1 VEHKFAVTISS
12 LALSVT
18 LLAGCALL
26 PATRS
31 EQVAGEPTPTPIPT
45 TAIALKPTYEVQTGE
60 VIKSTK
66 FAGRISP
73 VVEEDLFFRA
83 DGHIRTVFFKRNDT
97 VKKGDVIAE
106 LENDALERELVAAEL
121 ELQRAE
127 VTLEEARRDLE
138 FDRKEAEKRLEIAQI
153 RLDGMERDR
162 SYTNAEVDAQEKEV
176 ELAQLGLER
185 IGTEVSPLLSGDL
198 ERAEYAVEK
207 LKQTL
212 AEAQIIAPFDGILLS
227 LTLTP
232 GQSVTAYAPVAT
244 LADPQ
249 TMEVSANILSD
260 QLQLLAE
267 GMPVTMELASRPGQ
281 KITGT
286 IRRLPYPYGSG
297 GSGQTLE
304 EKDKSTR
311 VTVDASPAEAGFALG
326 DLVNVTAIIERKDN
340 VVWVP
345 PQAIRNFNGRRFA
358 VVQDGDVQ
366 RRVDVKLGIQ
376 AEDRVEIE
384 EGLAAGQVVVGP

>member
-12 LALSVT
+12 LALSIT

-45 TAIALKPTYEVQTGE
+45 TAIALKPTYQVQSGE
-60 VIKSTK
+60 VVKTTK

-73 VVEEDLFFRA
+73 VVEEELYFRA
-83 DGHIRTVFFKRNDT
+83 DGRIRSVFFRRNET
-97 VKKGDVIAE
+97 VKQGDVVAE
-106 LENDALERELVAAEL
+106 LEIDALERELVAAEL
-121 ELQRAE
+121 ELQRAQVALDE
-127 VTLEEARRDLE
+127 AKRKLEY
-138 FDRKEAEKRLEIAQI
+138 DRLVAQKQLEIAQI
-153 RLDGMERDR
+153 RLDGIDADR
-162 SYTNAEVDAQEKEV
+162 NSTRAEVEAQRKAV
-176 ELAQLGLER
+176 ELAQIELER
-185 IGTEVSPLLSGDL
+185 IGSEVSPLLTGDL
-198 ERAEYAVEK
+198 ERAAYAVEK
-207 LKQTL
+207 LNQTI
-212 AEAQIIAPFDGILLS
+212 AESQIIAPFDGMLLS

-232 GQSVTAYAPVAT
+232 GQAVTAYAPVAT

-249 TMEVSANILSD
+249 ALEISANILSD

-281 KITGT
+281 KLDGA

-311 VTVDASPAEAGFALG
+311 VTVNATAEEAGFALG
-326 DLVNVTAIIERKDN
+326 DLVNVTAIIERKDG

-366 RRVDVKLGIQ
+366 RRVDVEIGIQ

-384 EGLAAGQVVVGP
+384 TGLEVGQTVVGP

>member
-45 TAIALKPTYEVQTGE
+45 TAIALKPTYQVQSGE
-60 VIKSTK
+60 VVKTTK

-73 VVEEDLFFRA
+73 VVEEELYFRA
-83 DGHIRTVFFKRNDT
+83 DGRIRSVFFRRNDT
-97 VKKGDVIAE
+97 IKQGDVVAE
-106 LENDALERELVAAEL
+106 LEIDALERELVAAEL

-127 VTLEEARRDLE
+127 VALDEAKRKLEY
-138 FDRKEAEKRLEIAQI
+138 DRLVAQKQLEIAQI
-153 RLDGMERDR
+153 RLDGVDADR
-162 SYTNAEVDAQEKEV
+162 NSTHAEVEAQRKAV
-176 ELAQLGLER
+176 ELAEIELER
-185 IGTEVSPLLSGDL
+185 IGNEVSPLLTGDL
-198 ERAEYAVEK
+198 ERAAYAVEK
-207 LKQTL
+207 LNQTI
-212 AEAQIIAPFDGILLS
+212 AESQIIAPFDGMLLS

-232 GQSVTAYAPVAT
+232 GQAVTAYAPVAT
-244 LADPQ
+244 LADPKQ
-249 TMEVSANILSD
+249 LEISANILSD

-281 KITGT
+281 KLDGAV
-286 IRRLPYPYGSG
+286 RRLPYPYGSG

-311 VTVDASPAEAGFALG
+311 VTVDATAEEAGFALG
-326 DLVNVTAIIERKDN
+326 DLVNVTAIIERKDS

-366 RRVDVKLGIQ
+366 RRVDVEIGIQ

-384 EGLAAGQVVVGP
+384 TGLQVGQTVVGP

>member
-45 TAIALKPTYEVQTGE
+45 TAIALKPTYQVQSGE
-60 VIKSTK
+60 VVKSTK

-73 VVEEDLFFRA
+73 EVEEQLFFRA
-83 DGHIRTVFFKRNDT
+83 DGHIRSVFFKRNEA

-106 LENDALERELVAAEL
+106 LEIDALERELNAAEL
-121 ELQRAE
+121 ELQRAL
-127 VTLEEARRDLE
+127 VTLEEARRALE
-138 FDRKEAEKRLEIAQI
+138 YDRMVAQKQLEIAQI
-153 RLDGMERDR
+153 RLAGIDADR
-162 SYTNAEVDAQEKEV
+162 NSTRAEVAAQTKEV
-176 ELAQLGLER
+176 ELAQIGLDR
-185 IGTEVSPLLSGDL
+185 IGTEISPLLTGDL
-198 ERAEYAVEK
+198 ERAQYAVEK
-207 LKQTL
+207 LKQTI
-212 AEAQIIAPFDGILLS
+212 AESQIIAPFGGLLLS

-244 LADPQ
+244 LADPAKL
-249 TMEVSANILSD
+249 EISANILSD

-267 GMPVTMELASRPGQ
+267 GMPVTMEMASRPGQ
-281 KITGT
+281 KLSGS

-311 VTVDASPAEAGFALG
+311 VTVDATAEEAGFTLG

-366 RRVDVKLGIQ
+366 RRVDVKIGIQ
-376 AEDRVEIE
+376 AEERIEIE
-384 EGLAAGQVVVGP
+384 EGLQAGQTVVGP

>member
-1 VEHKFAVTISS
+1 VEHKLAVTISS
-12 LALSVT
+12 VALSVT

-45 TAIALKPTYEVQTGE
+45 TAIALKPTYQVQAGE
-60 VIKSTK
+60 VVKSTK

-73 VVEEDLFFRA
+73 VVEEELFFRA
-83 DGHIRTVFFKRNDT
+83 DGHIRSVFFKRNET
-97 VKKGDVIAE
+97 VKKGDVLAE
-106 LENDALERELVAAEL
+106 LEIDALERELNAAEL
-121 ELQRAE
+121 ELQRAQ
-127 VTLEEARRDLE
+127 VTLEEAKRALE
-138 FDRKEAEKRLEIAQI
+138 YDRMVAQKQLEIAEI
-153 RLDGMERDR
+153 LLAGVDADPNSTR
-162 SYTNAEVDAQEKEV
+162 AEVAAQEKAV
-176 ELAQLGLER
+176 ELAQIELDRL
-185 IGTEVSPLLSGDL
+185 GTEISPLLTGDL
-198 ERAEYAVEK
+198 ERAQYAVEK
-207 LKQTL
+207 LKETI
-212 AEAQIIAPFDGILLS
+212 AESQIIAPFDGLLLS

-232 GQSVTAYAPVAT
+232 GQAVTAYAPVAT
-244 LADPQ
+244 LADPNQ
-249 TMEVSANILSD
+249 LEVSANILSD

-267 GMPVTMELASRPGQ
+267 GMPVTMEMASRPGQ
-281 KITGT
+281 KLTGS

-311 VTVDASPAEAGFALG
+311 VSVDATAEEAGFALG

-366 RRVDVKLGIQ
+366 RRVDVKIGIQ
-376 AEDRVEIE
+376 AEERVEIE
-384 EGLAAGQVVVGP
+384 EGLQAGQTVVGP